1 MCDYSLTNVKSRPA
15 QVSDRLVTKSFG
27 TGTTGFAC
35 VNDLDTAVCVL
46 PGTEIAFDLPFQTR
60 EWSGMFSHRT
70 FGTVAIFRQINK
82 ESPCA
87 HHDALETPQGEKVLL
102 TGLREGQHAVV
113 LQLPA
118 APKNEVEASEQER
131 LAIVG

>member
-1 MCDYSLTNVKSRPA
+1 
-15 QVSDRLVTKSFG
+15 VTKSFG
-27 TGTTGFAC
+27 TGTTGFASIE
-35 VNDLDTAVCVL
+35 DMDTAVCVL

-82 ESPCA
+82 DSPCA

-131 LAIVG
+131 LMIVG

>member
-1 MCDYSLTNVKSRPA
+1 MCDYSITNVKTRSA
-15 QVSDRLVTKSFG
+15 KVGDRLITHSFG
-27 TGTTGFAC
+27 STAGFADIG
-35 VNDLDTAVCVL
+35 DLETAVCVL
-46 PGTEIAFDLPFQTR
+46 PGTELAFDHPFQTR

-70 FGTVAIFRQINK
+70 FGKVAIFRQINK
-82 ESPCA
+82 ESLCA
-87 HHDALETPQGEKVLL
+87 HHDALETPEGERVLL

-131 LAIVG
+131 LAIIG